1 MELKDAIELLEE
13 VKVLDDSMY
22 QYTPAYLE
30 ALDNVIENVR
40 SLKHYAGQLR
50 WERDVAIG
58 QLNEIGI
65 QFGEKMDSVKLAQEK
80 RHPMQVKEIHIDE
93 YYCPACGAENC
104 CDQGVVG
111 DKFCPNCGQALTV
124 DMEY

>member
-1 MELKDAIELLEE
+1 M
-13 VKVLDDSMY
+13 
-22 QYTPAYLE
+22 
-30 ALDNVIENVR
+30 
-40 SLKHYAGQLR
+40 
-50 WERDVAIG
+50 
-58 QLNEIGI
+58 NEIGI